1 MAHVLP
7 ITFLIQA
14 NNCYIFPGLGLG
26 LIMSGAIRVRDDM
39 LLAACKYNT
48 LLLKLLLKN

>member
-1 MAHVLP
+1 MLTSEP
-7 ITFLIQA
+7 YFTSQA

-39 LLAACKYNT
+39 LLAACKYKFVT
-48 LLLKLLLKN
+48 E

>member
-1 MAHVLP
+1 MAHAPFINTL
-7 ITFLIQA
+7 FSQA

-39 LLAACKYNT
+39 LLAACKYIETISRN
-48 LLLKLLLKN
+48 